1 MENNRTENTNRK
13 KIAVLFGG
21 CSTEYQVSLQSAHAV
36 IANIDTDC
44 YELFMIGI
52 AAANGQWYLYR
63 GNIDDIPEDRWLSE
77 QNCTPVW
84 VSTDKTVHG
93 ICFQDSGSIHTIPC
107 LLYTSRCV

>member
-36 IANIDTDC
+36 ISNIDTDC

-77 QNCTPVW
+77 CRATFY
-84 VSTDKTVHG
+84 G
-93 ICFQDSGSIHTIPC
+93 FQKIHNRNK
-107 LLYTSRCV
+107 LFSLNANY

>member
-36 IANIDTDC
+36 ISNIDTDC

-52 AAANGQWYLYR
+52 AAAN
-63 GNIDDIPEDRWLSE
+63 
-77 QNCTPVW
+77 
-84 VSTDKTVHG
+84 
-93 ICFQDSGSIHTIPC
+93 
-107 LLYTSRCV
+107 